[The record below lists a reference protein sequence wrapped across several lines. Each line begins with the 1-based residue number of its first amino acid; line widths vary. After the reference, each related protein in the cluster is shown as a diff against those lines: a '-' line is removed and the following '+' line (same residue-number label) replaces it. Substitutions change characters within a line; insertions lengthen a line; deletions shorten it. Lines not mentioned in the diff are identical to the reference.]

1 MLEGLD
7 GKVAI
12 ITGAARGLG
21 RAEALELAGQ
31 GVRVVVNDLGRS
43 REGDPDTA
51 AEDVVAEIRDLGGQ
65 AVAQYGDVGDW
76 DNASS
81 MVELA
86 VSEFGQLDILVNSAG
101 FLADRMPFNM
111 SEDEW
116 DSVLRV
122 HLKGHFLSIRHALS
136 HWRAIAKAEGE
147 VYGRI
152 ISTTSEAG
160 FHGAPGQ
167 VNYSAAKAG
176 IIQLTLGAGLALA
189 KFGVTAN
196 CIAPRADTAMTAD
209 KEFMKKVEDDGFRKY
224 APENVSP
231 LVAYLASPEAQAVN
245 GQVFIVFGRQIDVLA
260 APVVAERFMIDS
272 EWTPDRVATSLT
284 PWFET
289 RPGETFG
296 FDLKASAAL

>member
-12 ITGAARGLG
+12 VTGAGRGLG
-21 RAEALELAGQ
+21 RAEAIELAGQ

-43 REGDPDTA
+43 ADGGTDTA
-51 AEDVVAEIRDLGGQ
+51 AEEVVAEIRDLGGQ
-65 AVAQYGDVGDW
+65 AVTQYGDVGTW
-76 DNASS
+76 ENAAS

-86 VSEFGQLDILVNSAG
+86 LSEFGRLDILVNSAG
-101 FLADRMPFNM
+101 FLRDRMPFNM

-116 DSVLRV
+116 DTVVRV
-122 HLKGHFLSIRHALS
+122 HMKGHFVSIRHALG
-136 HWRAIAKAEGE
+136 HWRGIAKADGE

-160 FHGAPGQ
+160 FQGAAGQ

-176 IIQLTLGAGLALA
+176 IIQMTIGAGLSLA
-189 KFGVTAN
+189 KYGVTAN
-196 CIAPRADTAMTAD
+196 CIAPRADTAMTAEKD
-209 KEFMKKVEDDGFRKY
+209 FMKKVEDDGFKKY

-231 LVAYLASPEAQAVN
+231 LVAYLASPASQGVN

-260 APVVAERFMIDS
+260 APIIAERFTIDS
-272 EWTPDRVATSLT
+272 NWTPDNVEALLTS
-284 PWFET
+284 WFEAH
-289 RPGETFG
+289 PESFG

>member
-12 ITGAARGLG
+12 VTGAARGLG
-21 RAEALELAGQ
+21 RAEALELARQ
-31 GVRVVVNDLGRS
+31 GVRVVVSDLGRN
-43 REGDPDTA
+43 RDGELDTA
-51 AEDVVAEIRDLGGQ
+51 AEEVVEEIRGLGGL
-65 AVAQYGDVGDW
+65 AVAQYGDVGEW
-76 DNASS
+76 DNAAS

-86 VSEFGQLDILVNSAG
+86 LHEFGQLDILVNSAG
-101 FLADRMPFNM
+101 FLRDRMPFNM
-111 SEDEW
+111 SEEEW
-116 DSVLRV
+116 DSVVRV
-122 HLKGHFLSIRHALS
+122 HMKGHFLSIRHALG
-136 HWRAIAKAEGE
+136 HWRAIAKAEGQ

-160 FHGAPGQ
+160 FHGAVGQ
-167 VNYSAAKAG
+167 VNYSAAKGG
-176 IIQLTLGAGLALA
+176 IIQLTLGAGQALA
-189 KFGVTAN
+189 KYGVTAN

-209 KEFMKKVEDDGFRKY
+209 KEFMKKVEDDGFKKY

-231 LVAYLASPEAQAVN
+231 LVAYLASPASQGVN

-260 APVVAERFMIDS
+260 APEVAERFLTDS
-272 EWTPDRVATSLT
+272 KWTPDGVNAALT
-284 PWFET
+284 PWFED